1 VTRLVDL
8 LPIIRQHVYDP
19 GFGTSLSMKAVLP
32 AVIPSLGYD
41 DLAIHEGSLAS
52 IAFAEILSPET
63 FPERREKLR
72 AELVACCRRDTEA
85 MLELFKV
92 LG

>member
-1 VTRLVDL
+1 
-8 LPIIRQHVYDP
+8 
-19 GFGTSLSMKAVLP
+19 MKAVLP

-52 IAFAEILSPET
+52 IAFAEIWSPET